1 MVDVRGRGLLPH
13 RMEGVRS
20 PALATDETV
29 RRCKDERDAF
39 LVSVQLS
46 RLTYE
51 EIGAR
56 IGVTKQAVHKWA
68 DSGVPSRR
76 VRAFCNATGT
86 RLLEQWLAEH
96 RAIQEV
102 RGRLRE
108 RDRIASI
115 ASYSMGAAA

>member
-20 PALATDETV
+20 PLLAPDETL

-46 RLTYE
+46 GLTYE

-56 IGVTKQAVHKWA
+56 VGVSKQAVHKWA
-68 DSGVPSRR
+68 TAGVPGRR

-86 RLLEQWLAEH
+86 RLLDQWLAEH

-108 RDRIASI
+108 RDRIAAI
-115 ASYSMGAAA
+115 ASYSMQAVA